1 MKNLK
6 CAVVFDFDGTLIDSR
21 DVKTSNYVRAFE
33 NIFGTTDDAR
43 QKVEQ
48 SCIKTSGANRFVQLS
63 DTLTI
68 LGLTATE
75 KEKEEWSSLYS
86 RLNSRSLRSIPE
98 FPSVK
103 SVLERLDKMGF
114 DLFAASGIL
123 EEEFLS
129 ELSRRGLMGYF
140 SEAKGGDKLGFL
152 ELLKAKGF
160 PFIVFVGDTSYDA
173 KTAADAGV
181 QFYKIEDDRDFLKL
195 PNYLTKAHLRKK

>member
-1 MKNLK
+1 MKNHEF
-6 CAVVFDFDGTLIDSR
+6 AVVFDFDGTLIDSR
-21 DVKTSNYVRAFE
+21 DVKTSNYLKAFE
-33 NIFGTTDDAR
+33 TVFGTTEDAR
-43 QKVEQ
+43 QKIED

-63 DTLTI
+63 DTLKI

-75 KEKEEWSSLYS
+75 REKEDWSALYS
-86 RLNSRSLRSIPE
+86 RLNSRSLSTIPE

-103 SVLERLDKMGF
+103 SVLDRLKIMGF

-129 ELSRRGLMGYF
+129 ELSRRGLRHYF

-160 PFIVFVGDTSYDA
+160 RSIVFVGDTSYDE
-173 KTAADAGV
+173 KIAADAGV
-181 QFYKIEDDRDFLKL
+181 QFYQIEDDRDFLKL
-195 PNYLTKAHLRKK
+195 PNYLTRASSR